1 MSKKRKQLIEE
12 ISADFHAIEN
22 KMHGLMMRGHK
33 GGITHSQRFALFLI
47 SENKDAS
54 VKEIANRL
62 CTTSSAATQLVSELA
77 KQGFV
82 LRKTN
87 PRDRRELDLA
97 ISKRGRKQILEI
109 KKGHRQMMSL
119 LFSALSGKEL
129 EQFMKLNK
137 KILSNI

>member
-1 MSKKRKQLIEE
+1 MNRKQLLEE
-12 ISADFHAIEN
+12 IAADFHAIEN
-22 KMHGLMMRGHK
+22 KMHGMMMQGQK
-33 GGITHSQRFALFLI
+33 GSITHSQRFALFLI

-54 VKEIANRL
+54 VKQIASRL
-62 CTTSSAATQLVSELA
+62 CTTSSATTQLVNELV

-87 PRDRRELDLA
+87 PKDRRELDLA
-97 ISKRGRKQILEI
+97 ISKKGQKQILEI
-109 KKGHRQMMSL
+109 KKGHREMMSR
-119 LFSALSGKEL
+119 LFSALSEKEL